1 MTRSS
6 TKAAA
11 GFPMPDLSATPF
23 ALMDPAHA
31 MRAGQ
36 RFLSQAAETNA
47 HALDGIQRMQQ
58 QWLGFVAGRLD
69 EDLATMRA
77 LAACRSAPEVWETSL
92 KFWDRAGRQYAEE
105 AEVVAS
111 ETRAQAR
118 EGAED
123 LKREAAVLAEAE

>member
-1 MTRSS
+1 MTHRP
-6 TKAAA
+6 TDAPA
-11 GFPMPDLSATPF
+11 GFAMPDLSATPF
-23 ALMDPAHA
+23 ALLDPAHA

-36 RFLSQAAETNA
+36 RFLSLSAETNA
-47 HALDGIQRMQQ
+47 HALEGLQRMQQ

-69 EDLATMRA
+69 DDLATMRE
-77 LAACRSAPEVWETSL
+77 LATCRSAPEFFETSL

-111 ETRAQAR
+111 ETLAQAR

-123 LKREAAVLAEAE
+123 LKAEAAALAEAD